1 MARDTPLFRR
11 PAFLA
16 SVIVLAAGATGIALY
31 LGLSGRD
38 SIILSQGEV
47 YSEAVT
53 GTWQR
58 VNPLFAGTNE
68 VDADLSQL
76 VFSGLIRLGPDG
88 QLQPDLAALPQ
99 LSDEGRTYTFKLKKN
114 LTWTDGQPLTA
125 SDVEFTIRRLGAADF
140 RGDQSLAEGWLGVE
154 VSAPDAATVVIKLK
168 QASAPFLARNA
179 TLGILPEHLLGG
191 LSAAEL
197 LDAPFNAQPVGSGP
211 FKVASLDSREAKLV
225 ANESYHLG
233 APGLSEIRLRF
244 YPDYSSALRALQG
257 GDVNGFMPRET
268 LLPAQISELRKA
280 KGVKVDDLT
289 RAVSNVLY
297 LNNARAA
304 LFEDPTVRRAINL
317 ALDRETMA
325 NRVYGG
331 AAAASSS
338 PMTPGTW
345 AYSKAHDSTQANL
358 GEASKLLDEA
368 GWKLHPTTGTLVK
381 DGGEFR
387 FTIRTDNDPAR
398 VRLAT
403 EVAQQLDTVGIRVT
417 VATTTFTVLRR
428 DFLQTRQYEAALV
441 GWDQGAD
448 PDPYFGWHSSQMGT
462 AGLNLANFEDTVS
475 DELIAKGRTTNDL
488 GVRKDAYEQFQD
500 VWTEQAPS
508 VILVY
513 PKFVYVHTDSLKG
526 TTEVVLFTAAQRFYD
541 VQKWRG

>member
-1 MARDTPLFRR
+1 MAGNTPIFRR

-16 SVIVLAAGATGIALY
+16 GVIALAAVATGFALY
-31 LGLSGRD
+31 FGLSGRD
-38 SIILSQGEV
+38 SVILAQGEV

-58 VNPLFAGTNE
+58 VNPLYAGTND

-76 VFSGLIRLGPDG
+76 VFSGLVRLGPDG
-88 QLQPDLAALPQ
+88 QVQGDLAELPQ
-99 LSDEGRTYTFKLKKN
+99 LTDEGRTYTFKLKKD
-114 LTWTDGQPLTA
+114 LVWTDGRPLTA
-125 SDVEFTIRRLGAADF
+125 ADVEFTVRRLRAADF

-154 VSAPDAATVVIKLK
+154 VSTPDPATVVIKLK

-191 LSAAEL
+191 LSEAEL
-197 LDAPFNAQPVGSGP
+197 FDAPFNAQPVGSGP
-211 FKVASLDSREAKLV
+211 FKVASLDSREARLV

-233 APGLSEIRLRF
+233 SPGLSEIRLRF
-244 YPDYSSALRALQG
+244 YPDYSSALRALQS
-257 GDVNGFMPRET
+257 GDVNGYMPRET

-280 KGVKVDDLT
+280 RGVKVDDLT
-289 RAVSNVLY
+289 RSVYNVLY
-297 LNNARAA
+297 LNNAQAA
-304 LFEDPTVRRAINL
+304 LFQDPTVRRALNL
-317 ALDRETMA
+317 ALDRDALA
-325 NRVYGG
+325 NRVFGG
-331 AAAASSS
+331 AEAPSSL
-338 PMTPGTW
+338 PVTPGTW
-345 AYSKAHDSTQANL
+345 AYSAADDATRVNVE
-358 GEASKLLDEA
+358 EAKKLLDQA
-368 GWKLHPTTGTLVK
+368 GWKAHPTTGILVK

-403 EVAQQLDTVGIRVT
+403 EVAAQLEPFGIRAT
-417 VATTTFTVLRR
+417 VASTTFAVLRR
-428 DFLQTRQYEAALV
+428 DFLQERQYEAALA

-475 DELIAKGRTTNDL
+475 DELIAKGRTTSDIE
-488 GVRKDAYEQFQD
+488 VRKDAYQQFQD
-500 VWTEQAPS
+500 VWGEQAPS
-508 VILVY
+508 VILGY
-513 PKFVYVHTDSLKG
+513 PKFLYAHTESLKG
-526 TTEVVLFTAAQRFYD
+526 VTKGVLFTAAQRFYD

>member
-1 MARDTPLFRR
+1 MARDTSLFRR

-16 SVIVLAAGATGIALY
+16 SGIVLAAAATVVALY
-31 LGLSGRD
+31 FGLSGRD
-38 SIILSQGEV
+38 GGIISQDEV

-88 QLQPDLAALPQ
+88 QVQPDLAALPQ
-99 LSDEGRTYTFKLKKN
+99 LSDEGRTYTFKLKTN

-125 SDVEFTIRRLGAADF
+125 SDVVFTVRRLGAADF

-154 VSAPDAATVVIKLK
+154 VSTPDPTTVVIKLK

-179 TLGILPEHLLGG
+179 TLGILPEHLLNG
-191 LSAAEL
+191 LSAAEMF
-197 LDAPFNAQPVGSGP
+197 DAPFNTQPVGSGP

-225 ANESYHLG
+225 ANEAYHLG
-233 APGLSEIRLRF
+233 KPGLSEIRLRF
-244 YPDYSSALRALQG
+244 YPDYSSALRALQS
-257 GDVNGFMPRET
+257 GDVDGFMPRET

-280 KGVKVDDLT
+280 KGVKVDALT
-289 RAVSNVLY
+289 RAVYNVLY

-304 LFEDPTVRRAINL
+304 LFEDQTVRRALSL
-317 ALDRETMA
+317 ALDRETLA

-331 AAAASSS
+331 AAEPSSS
-338 PMTPGTW
+338 PITPGTW
-345 AYSKAHDSTQANL
+345 AYAKAHDSTQSNL
-358 GEASKLLDEA
+358 GEARKLLDEA
-368 GWKLHPTTGTLVK
+368 GWKLHPTTGTLIK

-398 VRLAT
+398 VQLAT

-417 VATTTFTVLRR
+417 VASTTFTVLRR

-441 GWDQGAD
+441 GWDLGAD

-488 GVRKDAYEQFQD
+488 DVRKDAYEQFQD

-513 PKFVYVHTDSLKG
+513 PKFVYAHTDSLKG

-541 VQKWRG
+541 VQKWRE

>member
-1 MARDTPLFRR
+1 MARDTPILRR

-16 SVIVLAAGATGIALY
+16 GVIVFAAVATAIALY
-31 LGLSGRD
+31 LGVSGRD
-38 SIILSQGEV
+38 SVILAQGEV

-58 VNPLFAGTNE
+58 VNPLYASTND
-68 VDADLSQL
+68 VDADLSRL
-76 VFSGLIRLGPDG
+76 VFSGLVRLGPEG
-88 QLQPDLAALPQ
+88 QVQPDLAELPQ
-99 LSDEGRTYTFKLKKN
+99 LTDEGRTYTFKLKKD

-125 SDVEFTIRRLGAADF
+125 SDVEFTVKRLTAADF

-154 VSAPDAATVVIKLK
+154 VSAPDDSTVVIKLK

-179 TLGILPEHLLGG
+179 TLGILPKHLLNG
-191 LSAAEL
+191 LSETEL
-197 LDAPFNAQPVGSGP
+197 FDAPFNAQPVGSGP
-211 FKVASLDSREAKLV
+211 FKVQSIDSREAKLV

-233 APGLSEIRLRF
+233 APGLSELRLRF
-244 YPDYSSALRALQG
+244 YPDYSSALRALQS

-268 LLPAQISELRKA
+268 LDPAQISELRKA

-289 RAVSNVLY
+289 RSVYNVLY
-297 LNNARAA
+297 LNNAQAA
-304 LFEDPTVRRAINL
+304 LFQDPNVRRAINL
-317 ALDRETMA
+317 ALDREGMA
-325 NRVYGG
+325 NRVFGG

-338 PMTPGTW
+338 PITPGTW
-345 AYSKAHDSTQANL
+345 AYAGDHDVTHANVE
-358 GEASKLLDEA
+358 EAKKLLDAA
-368 GWKLHPTTGTLVK
+368 GWKAHPTTGILIR

-398 VRLAT
+398 VQLAT
-403 EVAQQLDTVGIRVT
+403 EVAQQLEPLGIRAT
-417 VATTTFTVLRR
+417 VASTTFAVLRR
-428 DFLQTRQYEAALV
+428 DFLQERQYEAALV

-475 DELIAKGRTTNDL
+475 DELIAKGRTTSDVE
-488 GVRKDAYEQFQD
+488 VRKDAYQQFQD

-508 VILVY
+508 VILNY
-513 PKFVYVHTDSLKG
+513 PKFLYAHTDALKG
-526 TTEVVLFTAAQRFYD
+526 VTLGVLFTAAQRFYD